1 MGLKRLN
8 LDRSDA
14 QVVEIDDRIAA
25 SFEFGAIARRGNA
38 LQDGEHDSGE
48 SLESFIARKLDVV
61 FGFEVADI
69 RSASENHRSVVGR
82 EVRLGL
88 VVLVLDAQRM

>member
-1 MGLKRLN
+1 
-8 LDRSDA
+8 
-14 QVVEIDDRIAA
+14 
-25 SFEFGAIARRGNA
+25 
-38 LQDGEHDSGE
+38 
-48 SLESFIARKLDVV
+48 VV